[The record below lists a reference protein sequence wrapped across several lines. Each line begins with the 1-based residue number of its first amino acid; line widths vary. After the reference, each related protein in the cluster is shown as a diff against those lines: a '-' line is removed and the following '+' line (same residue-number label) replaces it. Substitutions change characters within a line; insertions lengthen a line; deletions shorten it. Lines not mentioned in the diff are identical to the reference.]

1 MQVVARNSDCLS
13 QCNDIRRR
21 KQCVFSCEEVEG
33 SLLQGASRKLLLG
46 DERAPL
52 VRTFG
57 K

>member
-1 MQVVARNSDCLS
+1 MQVVAHNSDCLS